1 MHAIESK
8 SFFRTDR
15 RFCPETDAP
24 GGLSAKRP
32 VMTAAIDRRVA
43 RTRATLHHALLR
55 LIVERGYDA
64 ISVQDICEAADI
76 GRSTFY
82 AHYTGKDD
90 LKRSGLD
97 HLKAGLKGHEE
108 GLAFTHAL
116 FAHGRDVLGHYQ
128 ALKNGLGAEVSLE
141 ALRTVLYEL
150 VAEALPAEGT
160 RFEREL
166 RVRFVSGALISV
178 LTWWLDTGAAESPE
192 TVDALF
198 HRLIAG
204 GL

>member
-1 MHAIESK
+1 
-8 SFFRTDR
+8 
-15 RFCPETDAP
+15 
-24 GGLSAKRP
+24 
-32 VMTAAIDRRVA
+32 MTAIDRRVA

-97 HLKAGLKGHEE
+97 HLKAALKGE
-108 GLAFTHAL
+108 GRNGGQNRELSFTAVL
-116 FAHGRDVLGHYQ
+116 FAHGRDFAGHYR
-128 ALKNGLGAEVSLE
+128 ALKDGLGAGVSLD
-141 ALRTVLYEL
+141 ALRTVLFEL
-150 VAEALPAEGT
+150 VAEALPPEGT
-160 RFEREL
+160 RFERDL
-166 RVRFVSGALISV
+166 RVRFVAGALISV
-178 LTWWLDTGAAESPE
+178 LTWWLDTGAVESPE

-198 HRLIAG
+198 HKLIDG
-204 GL
+204 VSKGERK

>member
-1 MHAIESK
+1 
-8 SFFRTDR
+8 
-15 RFCPETDAP
+15 
-24 GGLSAKRP
+24 
-32 VMTAAIDRRVA
+32 MTAIDRRVA

-64 ISVQDICEAADI
+64 VSVQDICEAADI

-97 HLKAGLKGHEE
+97 HLKAALKGHGE
-108 GLAFTHAL
+108 GLRFTRAL
-116 FAHGRDVLGHYQ
+116 FAHGRDFAGHYQ
-128 ALKNGLGAEVSLE
+128 VLKTGLGATVSLE
-141 ALRTVLYEL
+141 ALQTVLFEL

-160 RFEREL
+160 RFERDL
-166 RVRFVSGALISV
+166 RVRFVAGALISV
-178 LTWWLDTGAAESPE
+178 LTWWLDGGAVESPE

-198 HRLIAG
+198 HKLIESG
-204 GL
+204 V